1 MIHPFFDNTSKTLQ
15 YAAVWLLYAI
25 IQTYIFNGLINA
37 PLTAVLADG
46 AIHGALFGILG
57 VLLWSVI
64 RYGNF
69 SVLTLYQR
77 LLNYIALAIIAITA
91 WLILGFYATELCIG
105 ESTATLFI
113 PLLPTKGFIGVLIYL
128 LLVQQFRF
136 INQAEEVTRTEAD
149 ETEPATTA
157 IETQE
162 ETDTQNEIPS
172 VNNTSEILERIAVK
186 SGSKIHVILIPE
198 IIHMQADG
206 DYVHIFTTN
215 GKYMKEQ
222 TMKYFETH
230 LPPNQFVRVHRSV
243 IVNVEMISRIELYE
257 KQSQQIT
264 LKNGQQIKTSP
275 AGYKALRS
283 VLHL

>member
-172 VNNTSEILERIAVK
+172 GNNTSEILERIAVK
-186 SGSKIHVILIPE
+186 SGSKIHVIMIPE